1 LFSNIFLLLYE
12 DKLFILM
19 GFNKGTP
26 MAEVKLKGT
35 PIHTNGKL
43 PQKGQKAPA
52 IHAIDT
58 ELKERSLSDFKG
70 KKKII
75 CFVPSMDTP
84 VCSMSAQKF
93 NEAVKKQPHVIV
105 LYIAVDTPF
114 ALKRV
119 CIAENGMGQI
129 VALSLVRSKKTAEDY
144 GVLLQDGPLAGI
156 CARAVVVLDDQDQVV
171 YSQLVDEITNE
182 PDYDKAL
189 EATK

>member
-1 LFSNIFLLLYE
+1 
-12 DKLFILM
+12 
-19 GFNKGTP
+19 

-35 PIHTNGKL
+35 PVHTNGKL

-52 IHAIDT
+52 IQAIDT
-58 ELKERSLSDFKG
+58 ELKERGLSDYKG

-75 CFVPSMDTP
+75 CFVPSLDTA

-93 NEAVKKQPHVIV
+93 SEAVKKQSNVVV
-105 LYIAVDTPF
+105 LYVSADTPF

-119 CIAENGMGQI
+119 CVAENGMGQI
-129 VALSLVRSKKTAEDY
+129 IPLSLVRSKKTAEDY

-171 YSQLVDEITNE
+171 YSQLVDEITQE

-189 EATK
+189 EASK